1 MIVDL
6 DRLEVKS
13 LSGVSKFMSV
23 RETLAELIYERMGG
37 LKFKLLAEKIY
48 KESPCDLSDEE
59 VSILKSF
66 ASHENGILS
75 SKMSDAIINTLNRND
90 GKDS

>member
-6 DRLEVKS
+6 DNLEVKS

-59 VSILKSF
+59 VNILKSF
-66 ASHENGILS
+66 ASHDSGILS
-75 SKMSDAIINTLNRND
+75 AKISDAIINTLNRND